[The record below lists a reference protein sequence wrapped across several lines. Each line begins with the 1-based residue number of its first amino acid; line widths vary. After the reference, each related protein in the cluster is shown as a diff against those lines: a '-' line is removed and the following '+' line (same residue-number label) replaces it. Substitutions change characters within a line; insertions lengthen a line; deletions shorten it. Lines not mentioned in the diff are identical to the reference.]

1 MNEPLSAYMRV
12 GLIQFMA
19 YPVSNGEGP
28 IAETFKK
35 IAEDSFFEAIEV
47 TWIKNPAI
55 RQAVKAMKETSAV
68 TLAYGAQPRLLST
81 KMNINDLDEGKR
93 ALAIANLKEG
103 IDEAYELGCEGFAF
117 LSGPYEDDKVEQSF
131 DALVASTKEL
141 CRYAQSK
148 GDLKIVLEVF
158 DYDIEKR
165 SIIGPADRA
174 ARYAREVR
182 MAHPSFGLLVDL
194 SHIPLLHE
202 SIEESIIPVKE
213 YIAHAHMGNC
223 VVMDSS
229 LPGYGDQ
236 HPRFGFPGGENDVE
250 ELAHYLQVLLDIG
263 FLNKENRPIVSFEVK
278 PVGDEDPDLV
288 VANAKRTLINAW
300 NRVITRKA

>member
-19 YPVSNGEGP
+19 YPVSSGEGP

-35 IAEDSFFEAIEV
+35 IAEDPFFEAIEV
-47 TWIKNPAI
+47 TWIKDPKV
-55 RQAVKAMKETSAV
+55 RHAVKAMKETSAV

-81 KMNINDLDEGKR
+81 KMNINDLDEAKR

-117 LSGPYEDDKVEQSF
+117 LSGPYTEEKAEESL
-131 DALVASTKEL
+131 DALIRSTKEL
-141 CRYAQSK
+141 CRYAQKK
-148 GDLKIVLEVF
+148 GNLKIVLEVF

-174 ARYAREVR
+174 ARYAEEVR
-182 MAHPSFGLLVDL
+182 KEYPSFGLLVDL

-202 SIEESIIPVKE
+202 SIEESILPVKT
-213 YIAHAHMGNC
+213 YITHAHMGNC
-223 VVMDSS
+223 VVKDPS

-236 HPRFGFPGGENDVE
+236 HPRFGFPGGEVDVE

-263 FLNKENRPIVSFEVK
+263 FLNKETRPIVSFEVK
-278 PVGDEDPDLV
+278 PFGDEDPDLV
-288 VANAKRTLINAW
+288 VANAKRTLTNAW
-300 NRVITRKA
+300 NRVVTRKA